1 MAETEG
7 FEPSVEFDPHT
18 GLAIQHH
25 RPLGHV
31 SLFITLWLFV
41 NLTLYLLLHLFL
53 HPSNDRRKNSFINEG
68 YREKVAVGFEP
79 TLVLPKTVFKTV
91 ALNHS
96 ATPPQVSYILFS
108 RKRQILFTPFMACLL
123 YSYWKHRIQF
133 CIVLTYL
140 L

>member
-41 NLTLYLLLHLFL
+41 NSTLDLLFVSVFYIH
-53 HPSNDRRKNSFINEG
+53 HMIDVIFI
-68 YREKVAVGFEP
+68 YK
-79 TLVLPKTVFKTV
+79 
-91 ALNHS
+91 
-96 ATPPQVSYILFS
+96 
-108 RKRQILFTPFMACLL
+108 
-123 YSYWKHRIQF
+123 
-133 CIVLTYL
+133 
-140 L
+140 

>member
-41 NLTLYLLLHLFL
+41 NLTLHLLFYVYSLHL
-53 HPSNDRRKNSFINEG
+53 
-68 YREKVAVGFEP
+68 
-79 TLVLPKTVFKTV
+79 
-91 ALNHS
+91 
-96 ATPPQVSYILFS
+96 
-108 RKRQILFTPFMACLL
+108 L
-123 YSYWKHRIQF
+123 YDKCENFVHK
-133 CIVLTYL
+133 
-140 L
+140 

>member
-41 NLTLYLLLHLFL
+41 NSTLYLLFVSVFYIH
-53 HPSNDRRKNSFINEG
+53 HMIDVKFI
-68 YREKVAVGFEP
+68 YK
-79 TLVLPKTVFKTV
+79 
-91 ALNHS
+91 
-96 ATPPQVSYILFS
+96 
-108 RKRQILFTPFMACLL
+108 
-123 YSYWKHRIQF
+123 
-133 CIVLTYL
+133 
-140 L
+140 